1 MKQGYNNKFFCLN
14 IYILSIFGCF
24 LLSQEAQAESKEPI
38 FNKTHNQ
45 LSLGRSLDLPPKTS
59 TSAKDLL
66 EEKVKSQR
74 SKVKSQDI
82 AQDLD
87 QDEVTRVTGVEVK
100 QTLQGLELI
109 LLTVAGSERLVP
121 LILPEG
127 NDLVI
132 DLLDATLAFS
142 IRNGVEKLNP
152 ANGINKI
159 TVNKIDESSIR
170 VRISGI
176 DRVPSAEV
184 VPGSNLV
191 LSVTPSGVTTEQTPE
206 EEIEIIAT
214 GEAAEEEYFVP
225 DADIGGKIDSPLRD
239 VPQSIQVIPQQVIED
254 QQATGLEEVLENAAG
269 VTFLGDVAN
278 RGFVA
283 AIRGFDNAPILRDGI
298 RSFAIEGPSSVD
310 LEVANL
316 ERVEVLKGP
325 ATVVSGEAEPGG
337 LINLVTKKPLAEP
350 YYNLEFQLGN
360 RNFYSPSIDL
370 SGPLTKDG
378 SLLYRFNALY
388 RTEESFLDLEDSFDR
403 FFIAPVVTWKIGDRT
418 DLTVRLEYIDEDNP
432 VSFGSVV
439 FNTEDNSTIEQLTNN
454 RDATVEEDYLNIGYS
469 FEHRFSKDWQLR
481 NEFSYIAS
489 SFDYSVIEAGQ
500 FFDPSTGD
508 LTSNPQTL
516 NSEFETYSLYT
527 NINGKFNTGSVKH
540 NLLFGVDLSR
550 VDDLNFLRF
559 DFTSESV
566 INILDSE
573 PDFFAEPLADEEDI
587 PVFFDTETT
596 TDRLGIF
603 LRDQIDLLDN
613 LVVSAGVRFD
623 TVASD
628 TKDLT
633 TNSET
638 NQSYDAVSPSIGIVY
653 QPIEP
658 ISLYAGYSESF
669 SPNFETDADGEPL
682 EPETG
687 AGFDAGIKAEIIKNR
702 LSANLGY
709 FNITKQ
715 NVAVGDP
722 NFPEAF
728 ITTGEQQSKGF
739 DFDLS
744 GKIMPGWD
752 IIASYAF
759 IDAEVTEDTDPEL
772 VGNKLIGIPENSA
785 SLWTTYRIQSGSLKG
800 LGFGGGFNFVGERQ
814 GGLPTS
820 FTADSYF
827 LTNAALFYDRDN
839 WQIQLNFDNL
849 FDTDFVEA
857 LGENPEGINDQG
869 EPFTVRASFSAT
881 F

>member
-1 MKQGYNNKFFCLN
+1 MSTAYQKYLGIWVGIIALLMAQPVLAQSASEQRSEGTEKV
-14 IYILSIFGCF
+14 F
-24 LLSQEAQAESKEPI
+24 LDGETRGQEGVKNVETLHE
-38 FNKTHNQ
+38 
-45 LSLGRSLDLPPKTS
+45 
-59 TSAKDLL
+59 TSAADLL
-66 EEKVKSQR
+66 
-74 SKVKSQDI
+74 
-82 AQDLD
+82 AQDNL
-87 QDEVTRVTGVEVK
+87 TRVTAIEVN
-100 QTLQGLELI
+100 QTESGLELV
-109 LLTVAGSERLVP
+109 LKTAAGGQKLVP

-132 DLLDATLAFS
+132 DILDATLAFA
-142 IRNGVEKLNP
+142 IRNGITELDP
-152 ANGINKI
+152 APGITQI
-159 TVNKIDESSIR
+159 TVNPAPENSIR
-170 VRISGI
+170 VRITGENQT
-176 DRVPSAEV
+176 PSAEV
-184 VPGSNLV
+184 IPSQQNLV
-191 LSVTPSGVTTEQTPE
+191 LSVNPQGSTAQTEPD
-206 EEIEIIAT
+206 EEIEVIAT

-225 DADIGGKIDSPLRD
+225 DADIGGRIDSPLRD

-269 VTFLGDVAN
+269 VTFLGDIAN

-298 RSFAIEGPSSVD
+298 RSFGSEGPASVD

-370 SGPLTKDG
+370 SGPLTEDG
-378 SLLYRFNALY
+378 NLLYRFNALY

-403 FFIAPVVTWKIGDRT
+403 FFIAPVVTWQIGDRT

-432 VSFGSVV
+432 VSFGSAV
-439 FNTEDNSTIEQLTNN
+439 FNTDDNSIIEQLTGNP
-454 RDATVEEDYLNIGYS
+454 DATIEEDYLNVGYS
-469 FEHRFSKDWQLR
+469 FEHRFSKDWKLR

-489 SFDYSVIEAGQ
+489 SFDYSVAEIGQ

-508 LTSNPQTL
+508 LTGNPVTQ
-516 NSEFETYSLYT
+516 NFEYETFSLYT
-527 NINGKFNTGSVKH
+527 NINGKFNTGPVKH

-550 VDDLNFLRF
+550 VNASTFLRI
-559 DFTSESV
+559 DTTSESV

-573 PDFFAEPLADEEDI
+573 PDFFATPVVDEEDI
-587 PVFFDTETT
+587 PVFFDTKGP

-613 LVVSAGVRFD
+613 LIVSAGVRFD
-623 TVASD
+623 TVASE
-628 TKDLT
+628 TEDLL

-638 NQSYDAVSPSIGIVY
+638 SQNDDAVSPSIGIVY

-669 SPNFETDADGEPL
+669 TPNFATDSDGQPL
-682 EPETG
+682 APETG
-687 AGFDAGIKAEIIKNR
+687 KGFDAGIKAEIIKDR

-715 NVAVGDP
+715 NVAVSDP
-722 NFPEAF
+722 DFPEAS
-728 ITTGEQQSKGF
+728 IVTGEQQSQGF

-744 GKIMPGWD
+744 GQIMPGWD

-759 IDAEVTEDTDPEL
+759 IDAEVTEDTDPEF
-772 VGNKLIGIPENSA
+772 VGSKLIGIPENSA

-814 GGLPTS
+814 GGLPNS

-827 LTNAALFYDRDN
+827 VTNAALFYDRDR
-839 WQIQLNFDNL
+839 WKIQLNFDNL
-849 FDTDFVEA
+849 FDTDFVES
-857 LGENPEGINDQG
+857 LGEDPSGINDLG